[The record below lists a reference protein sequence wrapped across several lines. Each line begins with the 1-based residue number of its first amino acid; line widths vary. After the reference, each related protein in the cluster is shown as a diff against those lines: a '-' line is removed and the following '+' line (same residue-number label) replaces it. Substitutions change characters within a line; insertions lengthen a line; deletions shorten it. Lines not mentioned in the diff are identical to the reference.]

1 MIGKIEKIYK
11 VGKNIWA
18 ILFGTL
24 SIFLS
29 FVSWDD
35 IGIKETC
42 TKIIILSALLA
53 LVILSALGIMFFT
66 STETIW
72 ERGQAKL
79 CVKYGDILSVGKKRM
94 LFNCSTR
101 NKLIVIPVNSHF
113 DTIVEDSTVPNP
125 LVSVKTIHGKW
136 LKLYETEKNMSPTEI
151 QNAIYSFLAAKGIQ
165 YQTDRNKRG
174 SQRKYP
180 TGTCA
185 IMNGT
190 NNVNYVLWALSDFNQ
205 ANVAHATKESIIS
218 SLISL
223 LDFINTQSQGNECY
237 IPLVGTGLSR
247 TSLSHKES
255 LHTIFSTIDL
265 YREKL
270 VGIVNVVIYK
280 GDKSKVSIFDR

>member
-1 MIGKIEKIYK
+1 MSGKIEKIYK
-11 VGKNIWA
+11 LAKNIWA

-29 FVSWDD
+29 FVSWND

-42 TKIIILSALLA
+42 TKIIILSALLV
-53 LVILSALGIMFFT
+53 LVILSAIAIMLFT

-79 CVKYGDILSVGKKRM
+79 CVKYGDILSFGQKRK
-94 LFNCSTR
+94 FFRCSTR
-101 NKLIVIPVNSHF
+101 SKLIVIPVNSHF
-113 DTIVEDSTVPNP
+113 DTIVEDSIVPNP

-136 LKLYETEKNMSPTEI
+136 LKLYGAAKNMSTAEI
-151 QNAIYSFLAAKGIQ
+151 QNAIYAFLDAKDIQ
-165 YQTDRNKRG
+165 YQVDNNRRG

-185 IMNGT
+185 MINGT

-205 ANVAHATKESIIS
+205 ANVAHATKESVIS
-218 SLISL
+218 SLVSL
-223 LDFINTQSQGNECY
+223 LNFINTQSQGNECY

-247 TSLSHKES
+247 ASLSHKES
-255 LHTIFSTIDL
+255 LHTILSTIDL

-270 VGIVNVVIYK
+270 VGTVNIVIYK